1 MASSIAL
8 VDCNNF
14 YASCERVFDPTL
26 VSKPVIVLSNNDG
39 CVVAR
44 SNEAKALGITM
55 GVPIFEIRDL
65 IEQNNIALLSS
76 NYELYGDLS
85 SRVMDA
91 LSRFTDEVE
100 HYSIDEAWLGLQPA
114 RNQTLTGLGCEIK
127 KRVYQETGIPISI
140 GIANTK
146 TLAKVA
152 NHIAKRS
159 PFAQGVI
166 DFTSTSYHEP
176 VLAHLP
182 VSDVWGVGHQYSRML
197 EKSGITTALDL
208 RNADDEWIRERMTV
222 VGLRTVHELRGIR
235 CLPIDTMAAAKKMIT
250 CSRTFGLSTGSLREV
265 RAAVAY
271 FTARAAEK
279 LRRQKLVAGT
289 LTVFISTD
297 RFKKDDPQ
305 YSNSAALTVAPKSD
319 STLELTALALKGLE
333 RIFRP
338 GFLIRKAG
346 VMLGGLE
353 FADRV
358 ARRLWD
364 DDRNEGHRRLMQA
377 VDAINQKYGRDTV
390 RCGLFPA
397 SGIWETRFEMRSPRY
412 TTRWDDVCRAAA
424 G

>member
-1 MASSIAL
+1 
-8 VDCNNF
+8 
-14 YASCERVFDPTL
+14 
-26 VSKPVIVLSNNDG
+26 
-39 CVVAR
+39 
-44 SNEAKALGITM
+44 
-55 GVPIFEIRDL
+55 
-65 IEQNNIALLSS
+65 
-76 NYELYGDLS
+76 
-85 SRVMDA
+85 
-91 LSRFTDEVE
+91 
-100 HYSIDEAWLGLQPA
+100 
-114 RNQTLTGLGCEIK
+114 
-127 KRVYQETGIPISI
+127 
-140 GIANTK
+140 
-146 TLAKVA
+146 
-152 NHIAKRS
+152 
-159 PFAQGVI
+159 VI
-166 DFTSTSYHEP
+166 DFTSTRYHEP
-176 VLAHLP
+176 VLSHLP

-250 CSRTFGLSTGSLREV
+250 CSRTFGLSTGSFPEV

-338 GFLIRKAG
+338 GFLIRKSG
-346 VMLGGLE
+346 VMLGALE

-364 DDRNEGHRRLMQA
+364 DDRNEHHRRLMQA